1 VQRFLDAARKG
12 RAPANHT
19 VVFGLT
25 MAVFSIAPRQGLA
38 DYAQSAL
45 EAVMATAAGKLKLT
59 QADRNDLINRS
70 QSRLP
75 EAIERMVA

>member
-1 VQRFLDAARKG
+1 
-12 RAPANHT
+12 
-19 VVFGLT
+19 
-25 MAVFSIAPRQGLA
+25 LA

-45 EAVMATAAGKLKLT
+45 EAVVATAAGKLKLT
-59 QADRNDLINRS
+59 QAERNDLINRS